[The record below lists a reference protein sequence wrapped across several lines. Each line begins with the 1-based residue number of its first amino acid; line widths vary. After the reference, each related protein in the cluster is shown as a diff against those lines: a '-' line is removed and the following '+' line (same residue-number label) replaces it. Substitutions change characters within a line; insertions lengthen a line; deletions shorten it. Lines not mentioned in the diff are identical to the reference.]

1 MEGVYK
7 MEILLDKNK
16 KERIEQLIAFVQN
29 LTDDEVR
36 DFGIFASGYM
46 LAKGNNKETCM
57 EKM

>member
-1 MEGVYK
+1 